1 MTQIQQTD
9 EVFIKTLKSLNKKFP
24 GVDLTRPSFIGLVF
38 LTAEKSLAITPNQ
51 FADVQKP
58 PSNSVGDLNL
68 RF

>member
-9 EVFIKTLKSLNKKFP
+9 EVFIKTLKLLNKKFP

-38 LTAEKSLAITPNQ
+38 LTAEKSLAITPTQ
-51 FADVQKP
+51 TADVQTP
-58 PSNSVGDLNL
+58 PPNPFGELNL